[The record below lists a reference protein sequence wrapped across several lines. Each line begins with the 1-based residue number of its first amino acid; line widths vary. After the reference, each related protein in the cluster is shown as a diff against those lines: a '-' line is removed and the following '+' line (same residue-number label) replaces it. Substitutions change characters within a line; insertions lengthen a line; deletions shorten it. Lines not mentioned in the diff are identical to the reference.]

1 MMDISIDR
9 RLSQGLNELPQL
21 PDLSK
26 DDLDEE
32 MRSVYDDIER
42 TLRVPFVNFIFR
54 TLANFPEYFV
64 PAWKSL
70 SPHLRRLECELAGQ
84 QLRGLAATKIAVEP
98 FPKDILSSE
107 DHNAIAAFTDS
118 IHYVLPKLLLTATA
132 LDMQASGHFAIRPD
146 PSVGDVTPIPY
157 GIAQGT
163 RQLPLV
169 DPADADDRVRALFRD
184 IQEQHGH
191 PGVASYYRG
200 LGHYPVFLGQA
211 WQEVRRHVDTDN
223 YRQRKRALLEFAE
236 AYSDRE
242 LVCRIPAPTIAAPD
256 SVRAILAVF
265 RYRLIP
271 DLLLDV
277 TLIQSM
283 FGGSHAAAHSRFT
296 VTE

>member
-1 MMDISIDR
+1 MDTAMDR
-9 RLSQGLNELPQL
+9 LLSQGLNELPQL

-26 DDLDEE
+26 DEITDE
-32 MRSVYDDIER
+32 MRSIYDDIER

-54 TLANFPEYFV
+54 TLANFPEYFG
-64 PAWKSL
+64 PAWKAL
-70 SPHLRRLECELAGQ
+70 SPHLRRVECERAGQ
-84 QLRGLAATKIAVEP
+84 QLRCLAATDIAVEP
-98 FPKDILSSE
+98 FPKDILSIK

-132 LDMQASGHFAIRPD
+132 LEMQASGNFIIRRD
-146 PSVGDVTPIPY
+146 PSAEDVTPIPY

-169 DPADADDRVRALFRD
+169 GPADADDRVRSVFKD

-223 YRQRKRALLEFAE
+223 YRQRKQALLAL
-236 AYSDRE
+236 AGTYSGRE
-242 LVCRIPAPTIAAPD
+242 LVCRVPAPTIAAPD

-277 TLIQSM
+277 TLIQAM
-283 FGGSHAAAHSRFT
+283 FGGPHAAEHSRFT
-296 VTE
+296 VTA